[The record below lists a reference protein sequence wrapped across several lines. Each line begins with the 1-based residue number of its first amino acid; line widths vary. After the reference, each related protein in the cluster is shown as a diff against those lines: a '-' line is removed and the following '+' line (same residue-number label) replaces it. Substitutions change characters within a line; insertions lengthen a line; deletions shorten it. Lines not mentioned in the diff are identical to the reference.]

1 MFIARKKWLA
11 GVWAIALA
19 ALAAQ
24 SAQAT
29 VVYTTGSI
37 TWFSTYTNF
46 GGGDITFRLSNQP
59 ASCASG
65 YWMSKSQDGFAANL
79 AFLLAA
85 RSAGETITV
94 GGDNAIIWNG
104 SASVFCRVE
113 YIYAP

>member
-1 MFIARKKWLA
+1 MLIRRKKWLA
-11 GVWAIALA
+11 GISGIAFA
-19 ALAAQ
+19 TLAAQ

-29 VVYTTGSI
+29 VVYSTGTI
-37 TWFSTYTNF
+37 TWFSTYANF

-59 ASCASG
+59 ASCSSG
-65 YWMSKSQDGFAANL
+65 YWMSKSQSGFAANL

-94 GGDNAIIWNG
+94 GGDDAMIWNG